1 MRTLTSIL
9 LIFSVCALH
18 AQNRFSGDQVLRD
31 IYTLQ
36 DARNTS
42 GLIPYLSNS
51 RESYRLAAVE
61 AFASVQDT
69 TAIPELIK
77 VLSHDKSKSVKA
89 AAAYSLGQL
98 YRPQLLPVLIAEYHK
113 HKSVSI
119 RNALLEA
126 IGKCANASVLP
137 FFEKLEVRHKLYDGY
152 LRGVYFAARRKVK
165 SDFVL
170 EKVKSI
176 STKVDNPAMK
186 NLCARIM
193 RVREPEPEPP
203 LRNSIPFE
211 TLRDTM
217 ISIASP
223 YEQNV
228 FLKRY
233 SVVPEDMFRLALAA
247 KHKPVRTYCME
258 AYLDEAKSVSRRR
271 LVYILNNGDVAFV
284 SLACERI
291 RKDSTWLKDSVVH
304 YSNYLLGL
312 QKSLTMPRDFEAWVD
327 LEKTICFLQ
336 KRSYAYTSWFTTG
349 YKNPIDWNYI
359 VGISSEQKVKI
370 TTSKG
375 IIVMQ
380 CKVDQAPASVANFLK
395 LVDSG
400 YYNGKYFHRMVPDF
414 VVQGGCPRGDGWG
427 ALNWTQRSE
436 FSPDLRYKP
445 GSVGLASAGKDSE
458 GVQFFIT
465 HTYTTNLDG
474 RYTIFAEVV
483 EGMDIAHQL
492 VIGDQII
499 SIERI

>member
-1 MRTLTSIL
+1 MRAIISIL
-9 LIFSVCALH
+9 LFSIFTLE

-36 DARNTS
+36 DTRNTG
-42 GLIPYLSNS
+42 GLIPYLTNS
-51 RESYRLAAVE
+51 REAYRLAAVE
-61 AFASVQDT
+61 AFATIQDT
-69 TAIPELIK
+69 AAAPALIK
-77 VLSHDKSKSVKA
+77 VLSGDRSKHVRA

-98 YRPQLLPVLIAEYHK
+98 YRPQLLHLLIAEYHK
-113 HKSVSI
+113 HKSVAV

-137 FFEKLEVRHKLYDGY
+137 FFEKLEIRHKLYDGY
-152 LRGVYFAARRKVK
+152 LRGVYYAARKKFK
-165 SDFVL
+165 SDLVM
-170 EKVKSI
+170 ERVKRI
-176 STKVDNPAMK
+176 STRVDDPALK
-186 NLCARIM
+186 SLCARIL

-203 LRNSIPFE
+203 LRKSIPFD
-211 TLRDTM
+211 TLKDTM
-217 ISIASP
+217 MSIASP
-223 YEQNV
+223 YDQNV

-233 SVVPEDMFRLALAA
+233 YVVPEDMFRLALAA
-247 KHKPVRTYCME
+247 KYKPVKTYCME
-258 AYLDEAKSVSRRR
+258 EYLDEAKSVSRRR
-271 LVYILNNGDVAFV
+271 LVYILNNGDPAFI

-291 RKDSTWLKDSVVH
+291 RKDSIWLRDSVVH

-336 KRSYAYTSWFTTG
+336 KRPYTYASWFSTG
-349 YKNPIDWNYI
+349 YANPVDWNYI
-359 VGISSEQKVKI
+359 VRIPSEQKVKI
-370 TTSKG
+370 TTNKG
-375 IIVMQ
+375 VIVIQ

-400 YYNGKYFHRMVPDF
+400 YYNKKYFHRMVPDF

-427 ALNWTQRSE
+427 ALNWAQRSE
-436 FSPDLRYKP
+436 FSPELRYKP

-474 RYTIFAEVV
+474 RYTIFAEVI
-483 EGMDIAHQL
+483 EGMDIVHQL
-492 VIGDQII
+492 VIGDQIV
-499 SIERI
+499 SIERV